1 MTFCAGF
8 VANFFSIVAIREGFV
23 AIFYSI
29 VATCPGLVAI
39 CAGSVAILRGCPL
52 LLVDSTYDHEH
63 LAPETGQ
70 QREPMLT
77 YRRKKIEIC
86 AYAGRLSWTVIK
98 FYTFFTCKKGRRRPL
113 RLWQCLHDQYR
124 VEQSDL
130 SPYHLKLDSRQILSF
145 LAKKQKHC

>member
-77 YRRKKIEIC
+77 YRTNFQ
-86 AYAGRLSWTVIK
+86 GRQVKTATSCVN
-98 FYTFFTCKKGRRRPL
+98 TCITN
-113 RLWQCLHDQYR
+113 
-124 VEQSDL
+124 
-130 SPYHLKLDSRQILSF
+130 IL
-145 LAKKQKHC
+145 LAEVC